1 MRGVLTLM
9 SSTRCIAKGFF
20 IFCLNEESFLT
31 TIHMATPA
39 MMAGRLPV
47 SSSDFIIFSATSRHI
62 YIMLAGI
69 SSLGAASSINFEG
82 GIVVFYSG
90 RRGKIYRERL
100 LIFFT
105 FCPV

>member
-1 MRGVLTLM
+1 M
-9 SSTRCIAKGFF
+9 SSARYIAKGFLIFYF
-20 IFCLNEESFLT
+20 IVESFLT

-39 MMAGRLPV
+39 MMAGRFPV
-47 SSSDFIIFSATSRHI
+47 SSSDFIISSATSKQV
-62 YIMLAGI
+62 YIMSAER

-90 RRGKIYRERL
+90 RRGKIYRVCL
-100 LIFFT
+100 LIFFI